1 MATALP
7 MDIQNFH
14 FGLNPWALSQ
24 KKFSSVDREVRK
36 VPTDPQQDFFLNPR
50 VCSCAS
56 LYRGHRIRFHKVD
69 FHKKFFNSK
78 KDKALILLSRN

>member
-24 KKFSSVDREVRK
+24 KKSALTGRFERYLQTHNRIFFKVLGYVLVPPCIEGTEYDFIKSISTKSSS
-36 VPTDPQQDFFLNPR
+36 TQ
-50 VCSCAS
+50 
-56 LYRGHRIRFHKVD
+56 
-69 FHKKFFNSK
+69 KKIK
-78 KDKALILLSRN
+78 H